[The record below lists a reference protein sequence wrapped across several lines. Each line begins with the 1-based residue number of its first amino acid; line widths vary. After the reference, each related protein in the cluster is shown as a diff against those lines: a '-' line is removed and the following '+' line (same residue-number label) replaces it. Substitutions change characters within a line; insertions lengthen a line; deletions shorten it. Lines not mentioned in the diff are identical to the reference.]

1 MAEQSMFWPTTG
13 TGDGIS
19 GGYTDARLKT
29 IWKAALGNGVLQ
41 YLNKLEAT
49 GTGTSTLA
57 VNTGA
62 ALVEGYLYEND
73 SSASIATT
81 SLGSATYGL
90 YVIANEDASALAVSR
105 SVAGTTVAAKSTRL
119 ALNSTTPT
127 QPYIKIATVV
137 TSGGNIT
144 SITAENNR
152 YAASRVKT
160 VGSSTLCT
168 ASRTATQAVAN
179 STATDVLYS
188 TGTNSDYVTVDT
200 ATGVFTIKEAGV
212 YFVRANIGWQL
223 NATGGR
229 LMWLTNSANTVYGS
243 TPYEINVSSF
253 SNLYG
258 DSINKMNINFA
269 ASFTAG
275 DTIKVRV
282 LQDSGGSLNLTAT
295 WVETSVARLG

>member
-13 TGDGIS
+13 TGDGVS

-41 YLNKLEAT
+41 YQNNLNAT

-62 ALVEGYLYEND
+62 AIVEGYLYEND

-119 ALNSTTPT
+119 ALNSTTPA
-127 QPYIKIATVV
+127 QPNIKIATVV
-137 TSGGNIT
+137 TSGGSIT

-152 YAASRVKT
+152 FASSRVKT
-160 VGSSTLCT
+160 VGSSTL
-168 ASRTATQAVAN
+168 ASGTRTTNQ
-179 STATDVLYS
+179 SITS
-188 TGTNSDYVTVDT
+188 GTTTVITYGSGVNSDYATIDTGTGFFTV
-200 ATGVFTIKEAGV
+200 KESGV
-212 YFVRANIGWQL
+212 YLITGNCAFAN
-223 NATGGR
+223 NATGARYCDFGNATPARYADAFVEFFASALSNASGDQR
-229 LMWLTNSANTVYGS
+229 LQLQYAVTLS
-243 TPYEINVSSF
+243 
-253 SNLYG
+253 
-258 DSINKMNINFA
+258 
-269 ASFTAG
+269 AG
-275 DTIKVRV
+275 DTIGFRV
-282 LQDSGGSLNLTAT
+282 FQTSGVSINLTSCT
-295 WVETSVARLG
+295 TTLARLG

>member
-41 YLNKLEAT
+41 YLNNLAAT

-73 SSASIATT
+73 TSASIATA

-90 YVIANEDASALAVSR
+90 YVIANEDASSITVSR
-105 SVAGTTVAAKSTRL
+105 SVAGTTIGAKTTRL

-137 TSGGNIT
+137 TSGGSIT

-152 YAASRVKT
+152 YATSRLKT
-160 VGSSTLCT
+160 SGTSTL
-168 ASRTATQAVAN
+168 ATGTRAAN
-179 STATDVLYS
+179 QSIANTSEVTVTYGSATDSIYATVNTS
-188 TGTNSDYVTVDT
+188 TGN
-200 ATGVFTIKEAGV
+200 FTILESGTYLISSRFAFT
-212 YFVRANIGWQL
+212 Y
-223 NATGGR
+223 NATGSR
-229 LMWLTNSANTVYGS
+229 SMFYIVNGS
-243 TPYEINVSSF
+243 VVAVSS
-253 SNLYG
+253 
-258 DSINKMNINFA
+258 IEFA
-269 ASFTAG
+269 ATGLGNVISQSRNLMHYIVSLNAG
-275 DTIKVRV
+275 DTIAFGVY
-282 LQDSGGSLNLTAT
+282 QNSGGALNLEVARTAL
-295 WVETSVARLG
+295 ARLG

>member
-62 ALVEGYLYEND
+62 AIVEGYLYEND
-73 SSASIATT
+73 SSASIATA

-119 ALNSTTPT
+119 ALNSTTPA
-127 QPYIKIATVV
+127 QPNIKIATVV
-137 TSGGNIT
+137 TSGGSIT

-152 YAASRVKT
+152 FASSRVKT
-160 VGSSTLCT
+160 VGSSTLAVGT
-168 ASRTATQAVAN
+168 RTTNQSIAN
-179 STATDVLYS
+179 NTNTVITFGSV
-188 TGTNSDYVTVDT
+188 TNSDYVTGV
-200 ATGVFTIKEAGV
+200 AGTGVFTIKESGIYSLQGGYNFA
-212 YFVRANIGWQL
+212 Y
-223 NATGGR
+223 NATGERSSWVAINAAIQLDTIAQFTATAIGTSGTSR
-229 LMWLTNSANTVYGS
+229 YLMATQFELV
-243 TPYEINVSSF
+243 
-253 SNLYG
+253 
-258 DSINKMNINFA
+258 
-269 ASFTAG
+269 AG
-275 DTIKVRV
+275 DTVEFYTY
-282 LQDSGGSLNLTAT
+282 QDSGGALNLTRARCT
-295 WVETSVARLG
+295 IARLG

>member
-13 TGDGIS
+13 TGDGVS

-41 YLNKLEAT
+41 YLNNLAAT

-73 SSASIATT
+73 TSASIATA

-90 YVIANEDASALAVSR
+90 YVIANEDASALTVSR
-105 SVAGTTVAAKSTRL
+105 SVAGTTIGAKTTRL

-137 TSGGNIT
+137 TSGGSIT

-152 YAASRVKT
+152 YATSRVKT
-160 VGSSTLCT
+160 VGSSTLAVGT
-168 ASRTATQAVAN
+168 RTTNQSIAN
-179 STATDVLYS
+179 NTSTVITFGSV
-188 TGTNSDYVTVDT
+188 TNSDYVTGV
-200 ATGVFTIKEAGV
+200 AGTGVFTIKESGIYSLQGGYAFA
-212 YFVRANIGWQL
+212 Y
-223 NATGGR
+223 NATGERSSWVAINAAIQTTTLAQFTATAAGTSSTR
-229 LMWLTNSANTVYGS
+229 YLMATQFELV
-243 TPYEINVSSF
+243 
-253 SNLYG
+253 
-258 DSINKMNINFA
+258 
-269 ASFTAG
+269 AG
-275 DTIKVRV
+275 DTVEFYAY
-282 LQDSGGSLNLTAT
+282 QSSGGALNLSIARCTI
-295 WVETSVARLG
+295 ARLG

>member
-13 TGDGIS
+13 TGDGVS

-62 ALVEGYLYEND
+62 AVVEGYLYEND
-73 SSASIATT
+73 SSASIATA

-119 ALNSTTPT
+119 ALNSTTPA
-127 QPYIKIATVV
+127 QPNIKIATVA
-137 TSGGNIT
+137 TSGGSIT

-152 YAASRVKT
+152 FASSRVKT
-160 VGSSTLCT
+160 VGSSTL
-168 ASRTATQAVAN
+168 ALGERTTNQSISN
-179 STATDVLYS
+179 STGTVVTFNAL
-188 TGTNSDYVTVDT
+188 TNSDYVTGV
-200 ATGVFTIKEAGV
+200 TGTGIFTVRESGV
-212 YFVRANIGWQL
+212 YSIQSGFTFAY
-223 NATGGR
+223 NATGDR
-229 LMWLTNSANTVYGS
+229 SAWIAVNGSIQLDSIAQYTATSLGAS
-243 TPYEINVSSF
+243 TPRY
-253 SNLYG
+253 LMATQYLL
-258 DSINKMNINFA
+258 
-269 ASFTAG
+269 TAG
-275 DTIKVRV
+275 DTIEFYVF
-282 LQDSGGSLNLTAT
+282 QSSGGALNLSRARCTI
-295 WVETSVARLG
+295 ARLG

>member
-29 IWKAALGNGVLQ
+29 IWKATLGNGVLQ

-62 ALVEGYLYEND
+62 AIVEGYLYEND
-73 SSASIATT
+73 SSASIATA

-119 ALNSTTPT
+119 ALNSTTPA
-127 QPYIKIATVV
+127 QPSIKIATVV
-137 TSGGNIT
+137 TSGGSIT

-152 YAASRVKT
+152 FASSRVKT
-160 VGSSTLCT
+160 VGSSTLAVGT
-168 ASRTATQAVAN
+168 RTTNQSIAN
-179 STATDVLYS
+179 NTSTVVTFGSV
-188 TGTNSDYVTVDT
+188 TNSDYVTGV
-200 ATGVFTIKEAGV
+200 AGTGVFTIKESGIYSLMVGLNFATNTTGERSTWIHV
-212 YFVRANIGWQL
+212 NGILFVHTLTQFL
-223 NATGGR
+223 ATG
-229 LMWLTNSANTVYGS
+229 LGS
-243 TPYEINVSSF
+243 TQR
-253 SNLYG
+253 
-258 DSINKMNINFA
+258 MTA
-269 ASFTAG
+269 AYQESLTAG
-275 DTIKVRV
+275 DTVEFYV
-282 LQDSGGSLNLTAT
+282 YQNSGGALNLARYIA
-295 WVETSVARLG
+295 SIARLG

>member
-62 ALVEGYLYEND
+62 AVVEGYLYEND
-73 SSASIATT
+73 SSASIATA

-119 ALNSTTPT
+119 ALNSTTPA
-127 QPYIKIATVV
+127 QPNIKIATVV
-137 TSGGNIT
+137 TSGGSIT

-152 YAASRVKT
+152 FASSRVKT
-160 VGSSTLCT
+160 VGSSTL
-168 ASRTATQAVAN
+168 ALGERTTNQSISN
-179 STATDVLYS
+179 SIGNVVTFDAL
-188 TGTNSDYVTVDT
+188 TNSDYVTGV
-200 ATGVFTIKEAGV
+200 TGTGIFTVRESGV
-212 YFVRANIGWQL
+212 YSIQGGFSFAY
-223 NATGGR
+223 NATGDRAAWIAVNGSIQLDTVAQYAATSIGAITTR
-229 LMWLTNSANTVYGS
+229 YLMATQYL
-243 TPYEINVSSF
+243 
-253 SNLYG
+253 L
-258 DSINKMNINFA
+258 
-269 ASFTAG
+269 TAG
-275 DTIKVRV
+275 DTVEFYIF
-282 LQDSGGSLNLTAT
+282 QSSGGALNLTRARCT
-295 WVETSVARLG
+295 IARLG

>member
-62 ALVEGYLYEND
+62 AIVEGYLYEND
-73 SSASIATT
+73 SSASIATA

-90 YVIANEDASALAVSR
+90 YVIANEDASALTVSR

-119 ALNSTTPT
+119 ALNSTTPA
-127 QPYIKIATVV
+127 QPNIKIATVV
-137 TSGGNIT
+137 TSGGSIT

-152 YAASRVKT
+152 FAASRVKT
-160 VGSSTLCT
+160 VGSSTLATGLLAT
-168 ASRTATQAVAN
+168 AQTYANAT
-179 STATDVLYS
+179 SATIVLG
-188 TGTNSDYVTVDT
+188 TVTNSDYVTINST
-200 ATGVFTIKEAGV
+200 TGVITIKEAGV
-212 YFVRANIGWQL
+212 YAINVFYSWTY
-223 NATGGR
+223 NATGER
-229 LMWLTNSANTVYGS
+229 FLYLNVNSVADVNTVTNFVASSISFG
-243 TPYEINVSSF
+243 TNTTRNVVAYQRSF
-253 SNLYG
+253 S
-258 DSINKMNINFA
+258 
-269 ASFTAG
+269 AG
-275 DTIKVRV
+275 DTVDVIAEQR
-282 LQDSGGSLNLTAT
+282 SGGNLNLTGCRVT
-295 WVETSVARLG
+295 VARLG

>member
-62 ALVEGYLYEND
+62 AIVEGYLYEND
-73 SSASIATT
+73 SSASIATA

-119 ALNSTTPT
+119 ALNSTTPA
-127 QPYIKIATVV
+127 QPNIKIATVV
-137 TSGGNIT
+137 TSGGSIT

-152 YAASRVKT
+152 FAASRVKT
-160 VGSSTLCT
+160 VGSSTL
-168 ASRTATQAVAN
+168 ASGTRTTNQSIAN
-179 STATDVLYS
+179 STTTVITYGS
-188 TGTNSDYVTVDT
+188 GVNSDYATIDTSTGFFTV
-200 ATGVFTIKEAGV
+200 KESGV
-212 YFVRANIGWQL
+212 YLITSSCAFANNTTGARFCEFS
-223 NATGGR
+223 NATPTRYANAVVEFFASALSNAGGDQR
-229 LMWLTNSANTVYGS
+229 LQLQYAVTLS
-243 TPYEINVSSF
+243 
-253 SNLYG
+253 
-258 DSINKMNINFA
+258 
-269 ASFTAG
+269 AG
-275 DTIKVRV
+275 DTIGFRV
-282 LQDSGGSLNLTAT
+282 FQSSGASINLTNCT
-295 WVETSVARLG
+295 TTLARLG

>member
-41 YLNKLEAT
+41 YQNNLTAT

-57 VNTGA
+57 ISTGA

-90 YVIANEDASALAVSR
+90 YVIANEDASALTVSR

-137 TSGGNIT
+137 TSGGSIS
-144 SITAENNR
+144 SITVENNR
-152 YAASRVKT
+152 YAASRLKT
-160 VGSSTLCT
+160 SGTSTLV
-168 ASRTATQAVAN
+168 SGNRTSNQSISN
-179 STATDVLYS
+179 ATDTAVTYS
-188 TGTNSDYVTVDT
+188 TGTDSIYATVN
-200 ATGVFTIKEAGV
+200 AGSGIFTLTESGV
-212 YFVRANIGWQL
+212 YLISSRFAFTY
-223 NATGGR
+223 NATGSRSMSYR
-229 LMWLTNSANTVYGS
+229 LNGTAIAESVVEYAATGLGNLTSLTRNSMHHVG
-243 TPYEINVSSF
+243 SF
-253 SNLYG
+253 S
-258 DSINKMNINFA
+258 
-269 ASFTAG
+269 AG
-275 DTIKVRV
+275 DTIQYYVY
-282 LQDSGGSLNLTAT
+282 QNSGGALNLERAYTAI
-295 WVETSVARLG
+295 ARLG

>member
-41 YLNKLEAT
+41 YLNTLTAT

-119 ALNSTTPT
+119 ALNSTTPA

-137 TSGGNIT
+137 TAGGSIT
-144 SITAENNR
+144 SITAEDNR
-152 YAASRVKT
+152 FAASRVKT
-160 VGSSTLCT
+160 VGSDTL
-168 ASRTATQAVAN
+168 ASGTRTTTQSLAHNTITFLTYDSGV
-179 STATDVLYS
+179 
-188 TGTNSDYVTVDT
+188 NSDYATLNA
-200 ATGVFTIKEAGV
+200 ATGIFTIKESGV
-212 YFVRANIGWQL
+212 YLINAFSRLAV
-223 NATGGR
+223 NATGSR
-229 LMWLTNSANTVYGS
+229 YCDFANSASVQYNSGTDFLATVFNTGGA
-243 TPYEINVSSF
+243 NKVSYAYTGQLS
-253 SNLYG
+253 
-258 DSINKMNINFA
+258 
-269 ASFTAG
+269 AG
-275 DTIKVRV
+275 DTIGFR
-282 LQDSGGSLNLTAT
+282 LNQTSGGALNVNNAYTTL
-295 WVETSVARLG
+295 ARLG

>member
-13 TGDGIS
+13 TGDGVS

-62 ALVEGYLYEND
+62 AIVEGYLYEND
-73 SSASIATT
+73 SSASIATA

-119 ALNSTTPT
+119 ALNSTTPA
-127 QPYIKIATVV
+127 QPSIKIATVV
-137 TSGGNIT
+137 TSGGSIT

-152 YAASRVKT
+152 FASSRVKT
-160 VGSSTLCT
+160 VGSSTLALGT
-168 ASRTATQAVAN
+168 RTTNQSIANNTNAVVTFG
-179 STATDVLYS
+179 SV
-188 TGTNSDYVTVDT
+188 TNSDYVTGV
-200 ATGVFTIKEAGV
+200 AGTGVFTIKESGIYSLMVGLNFATNTTGERSTWIHV
-212 YFVRANIGWQL
+212 NGIQFVHTLTQFL
-223 NATGGR
+223 ATG
-229 LMWLTNSANTVYGS
+229 LGS
-243 TPYEINVSSF
+243 TQR
-253 SNLYG
+253 
-258 DSINKMNINFA
+258 MTA
-269 ASFTAG
+269 AYQESLTAG
-275 DTIKVRV
+275 DTVEFYV
-282 LQDSGGSLNLTAT
+282 YQNSGGALNLARYIA
-295 WVETSVARLG
+295 SIARLG

>member
-13 TGDGIS
+13 TGDGVS

-41 YLNKLEAT
+41 YQNNLSAT

-62 ALVEGYLYEND
+62 AMVEGYLYEND

-119 ALNSTTPT
+119 ALNSTTPA
-127 QPYIKIATVV
+127 QPNIKIATVV
-137 TSGGNIT
+137 TSGGSIT

-152 YAASRVKT
+152 FASSRVKT
-160 VGSSTLCT
+160 VGSNTI
-168 ASRTATQAVAN
+168 ATGTQSVAQTYAN
-179 STATDVLYS
+179 AALVAIVLG
-188 TGTNSDYVTVDT
+188 TVTNSDYVTINST
-200 ATGVFTIKEAGV
+200 TGAITIREAGV
-212 YFVRANIGWQL
+212 YSVNVFYQWAYNLTGERLLYLLVNSLQDTYTLSQMQANAISS
-223 NATGGR
+223 GGTTSR
-229 LMWLTNSANTVYGS
+229 MIVQYQR
-243 TPYEINVSSF
+243 SF
-253 SNLYG
+253 S
-258 DSINKMNINFA
+258 
-269 ASFTAG
+269 AG
-275 DTIKVRV
+275 DTVQVIAG
-282 LQDSGGSLNLTAT
+282 QYSGGNLNLTACG
-295 WVETSVARLG
+295 VSIARLG

>member
-137 TSGGNIT
+137 TSGGSIT

-152 YAASRVKT
+152 FASSRVKT
-160 VGSSTLCT
+160 VGSSTLATGSAAT
-168 ASRTATQAVAN
+168 AQTFVTAT
-179 STATDVLYS
+179 SATVVLG
-188 TGTNSDYVTVDT
+188 TVTNSDYVTINS
-200 ATGVFTIKEAGV
+200 ATGVITIKESGV
-212 YFVRANIGWQL
+212 YAINVFYAWAY
-223 NATGGR
+223 NATGER
-229 LMWLTNSANTVYGS
+229 FLYLNVNSAADSTTFTNFLASSISFGTNT
-243 TPYEINVSSF
+243 TRNVVAYQRSF
-253 SNLYG
+253 S
-258 DSINKMNINFA
+258 
-269 ASFTAG
+269 AG
-275 DTIKVRV
+275 DTVEVIAEQR
-282 LQDSGGSLNLTAT
+282 SGGNLNLNACR
-295 WVETSVARLG
+295 VNVARLG

>member
-119 ALNSTTPT
+119 ALNSTTPA
-127 QPYIKIATVV
+127 QPNIKIATVV
-137 TSGGNIT
+137 TSGGSIT
-144 SITAENNR
+144 SITAEDNR
-152 YAASRVKT
+152 FASSRAKT
-160 VGSSTLCT
+160 VGSST
-168 ASRTATQAVAN
+168 
-179 STATDVLYS
+179 
-188 TGTNSDYVTVDT
+188 
-200 ATGVFTIKEAGV
+200 I
-212 YFVRANIGWQL
+212 
-223 NATGGR
+223 
-229 LMWLTNSANTVYGS
+229 
-243 TPYEINVSSF
+243 
-253 SNLYG
+253 
-258 DSINKMNINFA
+258 
-269 ASFTAG
+269 
-275 DTIKVRV
+275 
-282 LQDSGGSLNLTAT
+282 
-295 WVETSVARLG
+295 

>member
-13 TGDGIS
+13 TGDGVS

-62 ALVEGYLYEND
+62 AVVEGYLYEND
-73 SSASIATT
+73 SSASIATA

-119 ALNSTTPT
+119 ALNSTTPA
-127 QPYIKIATVV
+127 QPNIKIATVV
-137 TSGGNIT
+137 TSGGSIT

-152 YAASRVKT
+152 FASSRVKT
-160 VGSSTLCT
+160 VGSSTL
-168 ASRTATQAVAN
+168 ALGERTTNQSIANATNTVVTFG
-179 STATDVLYS
+179 SV
-188 TGTNSDYVTVDT
+188 TNSDYVTGV
-200 ATGVFTIKEAGV
+200 AGTGVFTVKESGAYSV
-212 YFVRANIGWQL
+212 HSHYAYTY
-223 NATGGR
+223 NATGLRATFIAVNGSVISETV
-229 LMWLTNSANTVYGS
+229 MVITATAAGTANT
-243 TPYEINVSSF
+243 EIITS
-253 SNLYG
+253 G
-258 DSINKMNINFA
+258 NFILA
-269 ASFTAG
+269 AG
-275 DTIKVRV
+275 DTIDFRTN
-282 LQDSGGSLNLTAT
+282 QNSGGALNLSRARCTI
-295 WVETSVARLG
+295 ARLG

>member
-62 ALVEGYLYEND
+62 AIVEGYLYEND
-73 SSASIATT
+73 SSASIATA

-119 ALNSTTPT
+119 ALNSTTPA
-127 QPYIKIATVV
+127 QPNIKIATVV
-137 TSGGNIT
+137 TSGGSIT

-152 YAASRVKT
+152 FASSRVKT
-160 VGSSTLCT
+160 VGSSTL
-168 ASRTATQAVAN
+168 ASGTRTTNQ
-179 STATDVLYS
+179 SITS
-188 TGTNSDYVTVDT
+188 GTTTVITYGSGVNSDYATIDTSTGFFTVKESGVYLIT
-200 ATGVFTIKEAGV
+200 SSCSFANNTTGVRSCEFS
-212 YFVRANIGWQL
+212 
-223 NATGGR
+223 NATPTTYANAIVEFFASALSSTSGAQR
-229 LMWLTNSANTVYGS
+229 LQMQYAVTLS
-243 TPYEINVSSF
+243 
-253 SNLYG
+253 
-258 DSINKMNINFA
+258 
-269 ASFTAG
+269 AG
-275 DTIKVRV
+275 DTIGFRV
-282 LQDSGGSLNLTAT
+282 FQNSGVSINLAYCITT
-295 WVETSVARLG
+295 LARLG

>member
-13 TGDGIS
+13 TGDGVS

-41 YLNKLEAT
+41 YQNNLTAT

-62 ALVEGYLYEND
+62 AVVEGYLYEND
-73 SSASIATT
+73 SSASIATA

-137 TSGGNIT
+137 TSGGSIS
-144 SITAENNR
+144 SITTENNR
-152 YAASRVKT
+152 YATSRLKT
-160 VGSSTLCT
+160 SGTSTLAT
-168 ASRTATQAVAN
+168 GTRTTNLALANQAEVVATYT
-179 STATDVLYS
+179 SATDSIYATVN
-188 TGTNSDYVTVDT
+188 TGTGNFTVLESGVYLAST
-200 ATGVFTIKEAGV
+200 RYALTYNATGVRAFSYRVNGV
-212 YFVRANIGWQL
+212 LVGESIIEFAATAIGSI
-223 NATGGR
+223 A
-229 LMWLTNSANTVYGS
+229 
-243 TPYEINVSSF
+243 
-253 SNLYG
+253 
-258 DSINKMNINFA
+258 SINRNIHHYVV
-269 ASFTAG
+269 SLSAG
-275 DTIKVRV
+275 DTLSFNVY
-282 LQDSGGSLNLTAT
+282 QSSGITLNLTEARM
-295 WVETSVARLG
+295 VLARLG

>member
-137 TSGGNIT
+137 TSGGSIT

-152 YAASRVKT
+152 FASSRVKT
-160 VGSSTLCT
+160 VGSSTLATGSAAT
-168 ASRTATQAVAN
+168 AQTFVTAT
-179 STATDVLYS
+179 SATVVLG
-188 TGTNSDYVTVDT
+188 TVTNSDYVTINS
-200 ATGVFTIKEAGV
+200 ATGVITIKESGV
-212 YFVRANIGWQL
+212 YAINVFYAWVY
-223 NATGGR
+223 NATGER
-229 LMWLTNSANTVYGS
+229 FLHLNVNSAADSTTVTNFLASSISFG
-243 TPYEINVSSF
+243 THTTRNVVAYQRSF
-253 SNLYG
+253 S
-258 DSINKMNINFA
+258 
-269 ASFTAG
+269 AG
-275 DTIKVRV
+275 DTVEVIAM
-282 LQDSGGSLNLTAT
+282 QQSGGNLNLNACR
-295 WVETSVARLG
+295 VNVARLG

>member
-13 TGDGIS
+13 TGDGVS

-41 YLNKLEAT
+41 YQNNLNAT

-119 ALNSTTPT
+119 ALNSTTPA

-137 TSGGNIT
+137 TAGGSIT
-144 SITAENNR
+144 SITAEDNR
-152 YAASRVKT
+152 YASSRVKT
-160 VGSSTLCT
+160 VGTSTLASGVRSTNQSIPNT
-168 ASRTATQAVAN
+168 ADTTITYG
-179 STATDVLYS
+179 TATD
-188 TGTNSDYVTVDT
+188 SDYVTV
-200 ATGVFTIKEAGV
+200 AAGTGIFTVKEAGV
-212 YFVRANIGWQL
+212 YLVTSHITFTY
-223 NATGGR
+223 NATGLR
-229 LMWLTNSANTVYGS
+229 IAY
-243 TPYEINVSSF
+243 
-253 SNLYG
+253 
-258 DSINKMNINFA
+258 INFTGTLVVIHHTA
-269 ASFTAG
+269 TGLGNASSKSRFIHTQARSLSAG
-275 DTIKVRV
+275 DTISIGVH
-282 LQDSGGSLNLTAT
+282 QDSGGALNLEACTT
-295 WVETSVARLG
+295 TVARLG

>member
-41 YLNKLEAT
+41 YQNNLAAT

-119 ALNSTTPT
+119 ALNSTTPA
-127 QPYIKIATVV
+127 QPNIKIATVV
-137 TSGGNIT
+137 TSGGSIT

-152 YAASRVKT
+152 FASSRVKT
-160 VGSSTLCT
+160 VASSTL
-168 ASRTATQAVAN
+168 ATGTRSTTQSIANATN
-179 STATDVLYS
+179 STVVLS
-188 TGTNSDYVTVDT
+188 TATNSDYVTLDT
-200 ATGVFTIKEAGV
+200 ATGVFTIKESGTYILRTMCV
-212 YFVRANIGWQL
+212 WAN
-223 NATGGR
+223 NATGTR
-229 LMWLTNSANTVYGS
+229 TIRYDNSANVNYSYSSQTRTASSLDSGGGDRIQENAYVY
-243 TPYEINVSSF
+243 
-253 SNLYG
+253 
-258 DSINKMNINFA
+258 A
-269 ASFTAG
+269 FTAG
-275 DTIKVRV
+275 DTVKLVIY
-282 LQDSGGSLNLTAT
+282 QDSGGALNCQSAQMT
-295 WVETSVARLG
+295 VARLG

>member
-62 ALVEGYLYEND
+62 AIVEGYLYEND
-73 SSASIATT
+73 SSASIATA

-119 ALNSTTPT
+119 ALNSTTPA
-127 QPYIKIATVV
+127 QPNIKIATVV
-137 TSGGNIT
+137 TSGGSIT

-152 YAASRVKT
+152 FASSRVKT
-160 VGSSTLCT
+160 VGSSTLAVGT
-168 ASRTATQAVAN
+168 RTANQSIAN
-179 STATDVLYS
+179 NTNTVITFGSV
-188 TGTNSDYVTVDT
+188 TNSDYVTGV
-200 ATGVFTIKEAGV
+200 AGTGVFTIKESGIYSLQGGYNFA
-212 YFVRANIGWQL
+212 YS
-223 NATGGR
+223 ATGDR
-229 LMWLTNSANTVYGS
+229 
-243 TPYEINVSSF
+243 SSWI
-253 SNLYG
+253 
-258 DSINKMNINFA
+258 SINA
-269 ASFTAG
+269 AIQLDTIAQFTATAVGASSTRYLMATQFELAAG
-275 DTIKVRV
+275 DTVEFYAY
-282 LQDSGGSLNLTAT
+282 QNSGGALNLARARCTI
-295 WVETSVARLG
+295 ARLG

>member
-62 ALVEGYLYEND
+62 AVVEGYLYEND
-73 SSASIATT
+73 SSASIATA

-119 ALNSTTPT
+119 ALNSTTPA
-127 QPYIKIATVV
+127 QPNIKIATVV
-137 TSGGNIT
+137 TSGGSIT

-152 YAASRVKT
+152 FASSRVKT
-160 VGSSTLCT
+160 VGSSTLALGERT
-168 ASRTATQAVAN
+168 TNQAIASATFTFITYG
-179 STATDVLYS
+179 S
-188 TGTNSDYVTVDT
+188 GINSDYATLDT
-200 ATGVFTIKEAGV
+200 STGIYTIKESGV
-212 YFVRANIGWQL
+212 YLIMAHGVIAS
-223 NATGGR
+223 NATGLRYMDFADASSNIYNNVFSQFQATAFAGSISHR
-229 LMWLTNSANTVYGS
+229 VYFQHVTQLSAGNTIGARIY
-243 TPYEINVSSF
+243 
-253 SNLYG
+253 
-258 DSINKMNINFA
+258 
-269 ASFTAG
+269 
-275 DTIKVRV
+275 
-282 LQDSGGSLNLTAT
+282 QDSGVSLNLSSAYTT
-295 WVETSVARLG
+295 LSRLG

>member
-62 ALVEGYLYEND
+62 AVVEGYLYEND
-73 SSASIATT
+73 SSASIATA

-90 YVIANEDASALAVSR
+90 YVIANEDASALTVSR

-119 ALNSTTPT
+119 ALNSTTPA
-127 QPYIKIATVV
+127 QPNIKIATVV
-137 TSGGNIT
+137 TSGGSIT

-152 YAASRVKT
+152 FASSRVKT
-160 VGSSTLCT
+160 VGSSTL
-168 ASRTATQAVAN
+168 ASGTRTTNQSITSGTTTVITYN
-179 STATDVLYS
+179 S
-188 TGTNSDYVTVDT
+188 GTNSDYATIDTSTGFFTV
-200 ATGVFTIKEAGV
+200 KESGV
-212 YFVRANIGWQL
+212 YLITGSCGFAYNTTGIRYCEFS
-223 NATGGR
+223 NATSAIYTNAIVEFLASALSNASWAQR
-229 LMWLTNSANTVYGS
+229 LQLQYAVTLS
-243 TPYEINVSSF
+243 
-253 SNLYG
+253 
-258 DSINKMNINFA
+258 
-269 ASFTAG
+269 AG
-275 DTIKVRV
+275 DTIGFRV
-282 LQDSGGSLNLTAT
+282 YQSSGVSINLTNCT
-295 WVETSVARLG
+295 TTLARLG

>member
-62 ALVEGYLYEND
+62 AVVEGYLYEND
-73 SSASIATT
+73 SSASIATA

-90 YVIANEDASALAVSR
+90 YVIANEDASTLAVSR

-119 ALNSTTPT
+119 ALNSTTPA
-127 QPYIKIATVV
+127 QPSIKIATVV
-137 TSGGNIT
+137 TSGGSIT

-152 YAASRVKT
+152 FASSRVKT
-160 VGSSTLCT
+160 VGSSTLAVGT
-168 ASRTATQAVAN
+168 RTANQSIAN
-179 STATDVLYS
+179 NTSTVVTFGSV
-188 TGTNSDYVTVDT
+188 TNSDYVTGV
-200 ATGVFTIKEAGV
+200 AGTGVFTIKESGIYSLMVGLNFAT
-212 YFVRANIGWQL
+212 
-223 NATGGR
+223 NATGDR
-229 LMWLTNSANTVYGS
+229 STWIHVNGS
-243 TPYEINVSSF
+243 QVVHTITQFVATG
-253 SNLYG
+253 LG
-258 DSINKMNINFA
+258 ATQRMTA
-269 ASFTAG
+269 AYQESLTAG
-275 DTIKVRV
+275 DTVEFYV
-282 LQDSGGSLNLTAT
+282 YQNSGGALNLVRFIA
-295 WVETSVARLG
+295 SIARLG